1 MTRPK
6 KEEMYRNHRITV
18 RFTETEFSIIK
29 TAAKQANM
37 SLASYVRTQVLKGKV
52 QTKIEIVADVPEI
65 KKLLAEFGKIGSNLN
80 QIAKYFNQGGILSQ
94 EMRGEINK
102 RLRDLYEMKYKVM
115 EMAGDFHG
123 KHIASKNAD
132 YGEAERYLIFQHDEY
147 TQKPILDENGHMLI
161 REEYYLDGINCDP
174 FTFAA
179 ECQETNAYFHKNQSY
194 NEIKSHHYIISF
206 DPKDRDEHGLTGEL
220 AQQLGVEYAKE
231 NFPGHQ
237 ALVCTHTDGH
247 NGSGNIHVHIV
258 INSIRKYDTEPQPY
272 MEFDRDSKAGYKH
285 HLSDRYRIYL
295 KQKVMDMCTANG
307 LNQVDLLTPAERKIS
322 EKEYWAKRRGQKKL
336 DKHNAQLEKKGLTP
350 RQTTFQ
356 TEKQYLRD
364 AIDTVTS
371 QAISQE
377 DFSRLLSE
385 KYNITFKVSR
395 GRYSYLHPNRSKYIT
410 GRSLGTL
417 YEEKHLLQIFQEN
430 STSQITENPVPDISQ
445 VVNSS
450 TPTVSAYT
458 ATTTEAPH
466 TFLFIKSDL
475 RLVTDLQ
482 HCIKAQQSQAYAQ
495 KVKLS
500 NLKMMAQT
508 VAYVQEHGFQSK
520 ADLDTA
526 LSDASAQSTDAR
538 NTLKSTENTL
548 KNVNEQIHYTGQ
560 YLANKSIYSDYR
572 KSRNKEKF
580 YDDHRAELTLYE
592 SALRILKEKSQGNKL
607 PTLKMLREEKNRL
620 TELQTMQRED
630 FNARREH
637 ERELRTV
644 CSNVDII
651 LGTSQAQNRQREHT
665 QEKS

>member
-1 MTRPK
+1 MTF
-6 KEEMYRNHRITV
+6 M
-18 RFTETEFSIIK
+18 
-29 TAAKQANM
+29 A
-37 SLASYVRTQVLKGKV
+37 
-52 QTKIEIVADVPEI
+52 
-65 KKLLAEFGKIGSNLN
+65 
-80 QIAKYFNQGGILSQ
+80 IL
-94 EMRGEINK
+94 
-102 RLRDLYEMKYKVM
+102 
-115 EMAGDFHG
+115 

-237 ALVCTHTDGH
+237 TLVCTHTDGH

-295 KQKVMDMCTANG
+295 KQKVMDMCTANE

-336 DKHNAQLEKKGLTP
+336 DKHNAELEKKGLTP

-364 AIDTVTS
+364 AIDTVAS

-520 ADLDTA
+520 ADLDAA

-651 LGTSQAQNRQREHT
+651 LGTSQVQNRQREHT

>member
-1 MTRPK
+1 MTF
-6 KEEMYRNHRITV
+6 M
-18 RFTETEFSIIK
+18 
-29 TAAKQANM
+29 A
-37 SLASYVRTQVLKGKV
+37 
-52 QTKIEIVADVPEI
+52 
-65 KKLLAEFGKIGSNLN
+65 
-80 QIAKYFNQGGILSQ
+80 IL
-94 EMRGEINK
+94 
-102 RLRDLYEMKYKVM
+102 
-115 EMAGDFHG
+115 

-194 NEIKSHHYIISF
+194 NDIKSHHYIISF

-258 INSIRKYDTEPQPY
+258 INSIRKYDTKPQPY

-364 AIDTVTS
+364 AIDTVAS

-385 KYNITFKVSR
+385 KYNITFKVRR

-520 ADLDTA
+520 ADLDAA

-651 LGTSQAQNRQREHT
+651 LGTSQVQNRQREHT

>member
-1 MTRPK
+1 M
-6 KEEMYRNHRITV
+6 
-18 RFTETEFSIIK
+18 
-29 TAAKQANM
+29 A
-37 SLASYVRTQVLKGKV
+37 
-52 QTKIEIVADVPEI
+52 
-65 KKLLAEFGKIGSNLN
+65 
-80 QIAKYFNQGGILSQ
+80 IL
-94 EMRGEINK
+94 
-102 RLRDLYEMKYKVM
+102 
-115 EMAGDFHG
+115 

-336 DKHNAQLEKKGLTP
+336 DKHNAELEKKGLTP

-364 AIDTVTS
+364 AIDTVAS

-458 ATTTEAPH
+458 ATTTESPH
-466 TFLFIKSDL
+466 TFLFINSDL

-520 ADLDTA
+520 ADLDAA

-620 TELQTMQRED
+620 TELQTLQRED

-651 LGTSQAQNRQREHT
+651 LGTSQVQNRQREHT

>member
-1 MTRPK
+1 M
-6 KEEMYRNHRITV
+6 
-18 RFTETEFSIIK
+18 
-29 TAAKQANM
+29 A
-37 SLASYVRTQVLKGKV
+37 
-52 QTKIEIVADVPEI
+52 
-65 KKLLAEFGKIGSNLN
+65 
-80 QIAKYFNQGGILSQ
+80 IL
-94 EMRGEINK
+94 
-102 RLRDLYEMKYKVM
+102 
-115 EMAGDFHG
+115 

-364 AIDTVTS
+364 AIDTVASQATS
-371 QAISQE
+371 QE
-377 DFSRLLSE
+377 EFSRLLSE

-430 STSQITENPVPDISQ
+430 STAQITENPVPDISQ

-520 ADLDTA
+520 ADLDAA

-620 TELQTMQRED
+620 TELQTVQRED

-651 LGTSQAQNRQREHT
+651 LGTSQVQNRQREHT

>member
-1 MTRPK
+1 M
-6 KEEMYRNHRITV
+6 
-18 RFTETEFSIIK
+18 
-29 TAAKQANM
+29 A
-37 SLASYVRTQVLKGKV
+37 
-52 QTKIEIVADVPEI
+52 
-65 KKLLAEFGKIGSNLN
+65 
-80 QIAKYFNQGGILSQ
+80 IL
-94 EMRGEINK
+94 
-102 RLRDLYEMKYKVM
+102 
-115 EMAGDFHG
+115 
-123 KHIASKNAD
+123 KHISSKNAD

-258 INSIRKYDTEPQPY
+258 INSIRKYDTKPQPY

-364 AIDTVTS
+364 AIDTVAS

-520 ADLDTA
+520 ADLDAA

-651 LGTSQAQNRQREHT
+651 LGTSQVQNRQREHT

>member
-1 MTRPK
+1 M
-6 KEEMYRNHRITV
+6 
-18 RFTETEFSIIK
+18 
-29 TAAKQANM
+29 A
-37 SLASYVRTQVLKGKV
+37 
-52 QTKIEIVADVPEI
+52 
-65 KKLLAEFGKIGSNLN
+65 
-80 QIAKYFNQGGILSQ
+80 IL
-94 EMRGEINK
+94 
-102 RLRDLYEMKYKVM
+102 
-115 EMAGDFHG
+115 

-179 ECQETNAYFHKNQSY
+179 ECQETNAYFHKNQAY

-237 ALVCTHTDGH
+237 ALVCTHPDGH

-295 KQKVMDMCTANG
+295 KQKVMDMCTAYG
-307 LNQVDLLTPAERKIS
+307 LNQVDLLTPAERKLS

-336 DKHNAQLEKKGLTP
+336 DKHNAELEKKGLTP

-364 AIDTVTS
+364 AIDTVAS

-417 YEEKHLLQIFQEN
+417 YEEKHLMQIFQEN

-450 TPTVSAYT
+450 TPTVSVYT

-520 ADLDTA
+520 ADLEAA
-526 LSDASAQSTDAR
+526 LSDASAQSTNAR

-651 LGTSQAQNRQREHT
+651 LGTSQVQNRQREHT

>member
-1 MTRPK
+1 M
-6 KEEMYRNHRITV
+6 
-18 RFTETEFSIIK
+18 
-29 TAAKQANM
+29 A
-37 SLASYVRTQVLKGKV
+37 
-52 QTKIEIVADVPEI
+52 
-65 KKLLAEFGKIGSNLN
+65 
-80 QIAKYFNQGGILSQ
+80 IL
-94 EMRGEINK
+94 
-102 RLRDLYEMKYKVM
+102 
-115 EMAGDFHG
+115 

-194 NEIKSHHYIISF
+194 NDIKSHHYIISF
-206 DPKDRDEHGLTGEL
+206 DPKDREEHGLTGEL

-258 INSIRKYDTEPQPY
+258 INSIRKYDTKPQPY

-364 AIDTVTS
+364 AIDTVAS

-385 KYNITFKVSR
+385 KYNITFKVRR

-520 ADLDTA
+520 ADLDAA

-572 KSRNKEKF
+572 KSRHKEKF

-651 LGTSQAQNRQREHT
+651 LGTSQVQNRQHEHT

>member
-1 MTRPK
+1 MTF
-6 KEEMYRNHRITV
+6 M
-18 RFTETEFSIIK
+18 
-29 TAAKQANM
+29 A
-37 SLASYVRTQVLKGKV
+37 
-52 QTKIEIVADVPEI
+52 
-65 KKLLAEFGKIGSNLN
+65 
-80 QIAKYFNQGGILSQ
+80 IL
-94 EMRGEINK
+94 
-102 RLRDLYEMKYKVM
+102 
-115 EMAGDFHG
+115 

-206 DPKDRDEHGLTGEL
+206 DPKDRDEHGLTEEL

-371 QAISQE
+371 LAISQE

-520 ADLDTA
+520 ADLDAA

>member
-1 MTRPK
+1 M
-6 KEEMYRNHRITV
+6 
-18 RFTETEFSIIK
+18 
-29 TAAKQANM
+29 A
-37 SLASYVRTQVLKGKV
+37 
-52 QTKIEIVADVPEI
+52 
-65 KKLLAEFGKIGSNLN
+65 
-80 QIAKYFNQGGILSQ
+80 IL
-94 EMRGEINK
+94 
-102 RLRDLYEMKYKVM
+102 
-115 EMAGDFHG
+115 

-194 NEIKSHHYIISF
+194 NDIKSHHYIISF

-258 INSIRKYDTEPQPY
+258 INSIRKYDTKPQPY

-364 AIDTVTS
+364 AIDTVAS

-500 NLKMMAQT
+500 NLKIMAQT

-520 ADLDTA
+520 ADLDAA

-651 LGTSQAQNRQREHT
+651 LGTSQVQNRQREHT

>member
-1 MTRPK
+1 MTF
-6 KEEMYRNHRITV
+6 M
-18 RFTETEFSIIK
+18 
-29 TAAKQANM
+29 A
-37 SLASYVRTQVLKGKV
+37 
-52 QTKIEIVADVPEI
+52 
-65 KKLLAEFGKIGSNLN
+65 
-80 QIAKYFNQGGILSQ
+80 IL
-94 EMRGEINK
+94 
-102 RLRDLYEMKYKVM
+102 
-115 EMAGDFHG
+115 

-132 YGEAERYLIFQHDEY
+132 YGEAERYLIFQYDEY

-194 NEIKSHHYIISF
+194 NDIKSHHYIISF

-258 INSIRKYDTEPQPY
+258 INSIRKYDTNPQPY

-364 AIDTVTS
+364 AIDTVAS

-385 KYNITFKVSR
+385 KYNITFKVRR

-520 ADLDTA
+520 ADLDAA

-572 KSRNKEKF
+572 KSRHKEKF

-651 LGTSQAQNRQREHT
+651 LGTSQVQNRQHEHT

>member
-1 MTRPK
+1 MTF
-6 KEEMYRNHRITV
+6 M
-18 RFTETEFSIIK
+18 
-29 TAAKQANM
+29 A
-37 SLASYVRTQVLKGKV
+37 
-52 QTKIEIVADVPEI
+52 
-65 KKLLAEFGKIGSNLN
+65 
-80 QIAKYFNQGGILSQ
+80 IL
-94 EMRGEINK
+94 
-102 RLRDLYEMKYKVM
+102 
-115 EMAGDFHG
+115 

-161 REEYYLDGINCDP
+161 REEYYLDGINCDS

-179 ECQETNAYFHKNQSY
+179 ECQETNAYFHKNQAY

-364 AIDTVTS
+364 AIDTVAS

-651 LGTSQAQNRQREHT
+651 LGTSQVQNRQREHT

>member
-1 MTRPK
+1 MTF
-6 KEEMYRNHRITV
+6 M
-18 RFTETEFSIIK
+18 
-29 TAAKQANM
+29 A
-37 SLASYVRTQVLKGKV
+37 
-52 QTKIEIVADVPEI
+52 
-65 KKLLAEFGKIGSNLN
+65 
-80 QIAKYFNQGGILSQ
+80 IL
-94 EMRGEINK
+94 
-102 RLRDLYEMKYKVM
+102 
-115 EMAGDFHG
+115 

-194 NEIKSHHYIISF
+194 NDIKSHHYIISF

-258 INSIRKYDTEPQPY
+258 INSIRKYDTNPQPY

-364 AIDTVTS
+364 AIDTVAS

-520 ADLDTA
+520 ADLDAA

-572 KSRNKEKF
+572 KSRHKEKF

-651 LGTSQAQNRQREHT
+651 LGTSQVQNRQHEHT

>member
-1 MTRPK
+1 M
-6 KEEMYRNHRITV
+6 
-18 RFTETEFSIIK
+18 
-29 TAAKQANM
+29 A
-37 SLASYVRTQVLKGKV
+37 
-52 QTKIEIVADVPEI
+52 
-65 KKLLAEFGKIGSNLN
+65 
-80 QIAKYFNQGGILSQ
+80 IL
-94 EMRGEINK
+94 
-102 RLRDLYEMKYKVM
+102 
-115 EMAGDFHG
+115 

-295 KQKVMDMCTANG
+295 KQKVMNMCTANG

-322 EKEYWAKRRGQKKL
+322 EKEYWAKRRRQKNL
-336 DKHNAQLEKKGLTP
+336 DKHNAELEKKGLTP

-364 AIDTVTS
+364 AIDTVAS
-371 QAISQE
+371 QATSQE
-377 DFSRLLSE
+377 DFSKLLSE

-430 STSQITENPVPDISQ
+430 STAQTTDNPVPDVSQ
-445 VVNSS
+445 VIRSS
-450 TPTVSAYT
+450 TSPVSTYA
-458 ATTTEAPH
+458 ATTAEAPH

-520 ADLDTA
+520 ANLDAA

-538 NTLKSTENTL
+538 NALKSTEDTL

-560 YLANKSIYSDYR
+560 YLANKSIYADYR

-607 PTLKMLREEKNRL
+607 PTLKMLHDEKNRL
-620 TELQTMQRED
+620 TELQTVQRED

-651 LGTSQAQNRQREHT
+651 LGTSQVQNRQREHT

>member
-1 MTRPK
+1 MTF
-6 KEEMYRNHRITV
+6 M
-18 RFTETEFSIIK
+18 
-29 TAAKQANM
+29 A
-37 SLASYVRTQVLKGKV
+37 
-52 QTKIEIVADVPEI
+52 
-65 KKLLAEFGKIGSNLN
+65 
-80 QIAKYFNQGGILSQ
+80 IL
-94 EMRGEINK
+94 
-102 RLRDLYEMKYKVM
+102 
-115 EMAGDFHG
+115 

-520 ADLDTA
+520 ADLDAA

-572 KSRNKEKF
+572 KSRHKEKF